1 MSVLETKGHIVFD
14 ASAVSEDNQEIDFGH
29 LVKETLESSEYIR
42 TEWYDM
48 DGHPDDVLLVQEVK
62 E

>member
-1 MSVLETKGHIVFD
+1 MSVLETKGYIVFD
-14 ASAVSEDNQEIDFGH
+14 ASADEGNIPFTSHVR
-29 LVKETLESSEYIR
+29 ETLESSEFID

-48 DGHPDDVLLVQEVK
+48 DGHPDDVLLVKEVS